1 MMKKLLA
8 LALAC
13 MLCASICCAEGGVK
27 VPNITYV
34 TRYDLPDNEAVRF
47 VQNLGAGWN
56 LGNTF
61 DATRAGKVTNEMAIE
76 WEWVGVKTTKEMIQ
90 LLKDTGF
97 GTIRIPV
104 SWHNH
109 VDADFNISTPWL
121 DRVQEV
127 ADWAIEAGLH
137 VILNIHHDNE
147 EEFFYPA
154 EAHMATAEKYVG
166 RVWTQLAE
174 RFRDYD
180 QSLIFEALNEPRL
193 KGTDLE
199 WVVKTNDPR
208 SVASIQCINRLN
220 QLFVDTVRA
229 SGGNNAQRF
238 LMVPGYAAS
247 VDGATNEY
255 FALPK
260 DTAANRLIVSV
271 HAYTPYPFALEYP
284 GTDTFAVTNI
294 GQTTEITR
302 FMNKLYHTYVEQ
314 GVPVIIGE
322 FGARDKGGNLQSRV
336 DFASFYMASAA
347 ARGIAC
353 VWWDN
358 HGFVGN
364 GELFGIMDRAKAQWA
379 HPEIVD
385 ALLTYDKWDKMPA
398 KK

>member
-1 MMKKLLA
+1 MKKLLA

-13 MLCASICCAEGGVK
+13 ILCASTCYAEGGVK
-27 VPNITYV
+27 VPEITYV
-34 TRYDLPDNEAVRF
+34 TRYDRPDTEAVRF
-47 VQNLGAGWN
+47 VQSMGVGWN

-76 WEWVGVKTTKEMIQ
+76 WEWVGVKTTKDMIQ

-109 VDADFNISTPWL
+109 VDADFNISKPWL

-127 ADWAIEAGLH
+127 VDWAMEAGLH

-154 EAHMATAEKYVG
+154 EEHMATAEKYV
-166 RVWTQLAE
+166 RTVWTQLAE

-180 QSLIFEALNEPRL
+180 ENLVFEALNEPRL

-208 SVASIQCINRLN
+208 SVASIRCINRLN
-220 QLFVDTVRA
+220 QIFVDTVRA

-255 FALPK
+255 FALPQ
-260 DTAANRLIVSV
+260 DPTPDRLIVSV

-284 GTDTFAVTNI
+284 GTDTFSVTNI

-302 FMNKLYHTYVEQ
+302 FMNKLYHAYVEQ
-314 GVPVIIGE
+314 GVPVVIGE
-322 FGARDKGGNLQSRV
+322 FGARDKSGNLQSRV
-336 DFASFYMASAA
+336 DFTAFYVANAA

-358 HGFVGN
+358 HGFTGN
-364 GELFGIMDRAKAQWA
+364 GELFGIMDRAKARWA
-379 HPEIVD
+379 HPEIVE
-385 ALLTYDKWDKMPA
+385 ALLTYGGWEKIPE